1 MRTLS
6 GSRNRLALVLAGL
19 LALLAAAWLAAV
31 AFDLVAPGTA
41 LGGLVVPAE
50 STVAAVV
57 QDHRGWLL
65 PAASVAAVLAVLA
78 GLGLAAVQFPKAP
91 AHTVLRFHDSDGT
104 VLATL
109 DPQVLERALVERVEA
124 VPGVVEVSLRV
135 SGSAA
140 ALRVVGEV
148 AVSDGAEVEWAV
160 DQTRQLLASDV
171 ETVLGRAP
179 QTIDLLV
186 RLRSPRT
193 TSRSDRVA
201 VGQPAEARQPVP
213 EPA

>member
-6 GSRNRLALVLAGL
+6 GSRNRLALALAGL

-41 LGGLVVPAE
+41 LADLVAPSE
-50 STVAAVV
+50 STVAALV
-57 QDHRGWLL
+57 QDHRGWML

-78 GLGLAAVQFPKAP
+78 GLGLAVAQFPKAP
-91 AHTVLRFHDSDGT
+91 AHTVLRFHDDDGT
-104 VLATL
+104 VLAAL
-109 DPQVLERALVERVEA
+109 EPQVLERALVERVEA

-135 SGSAA
+135 SGSSA
-140 ALRVVGEV
+140 ALRVVAEV
-148 AVSDGAEVEWAV
+148 TVSDGAEVEWAV
-160 DQTRQLLASDV
+160 DQTRQVIAADV

-179 QTIDLLV
+179 RTIDLLV
-186 RLRSPRT
+186 RLRSPRS

-201 VGQPAEARQPVP
+201 VGQPAGGGRTVA